1 MTNKTSHYPEI
12 GHYRKHSPPHHS
24 PDVSRIVTVAVLPS
38 GNSTRSAL
46 LVTST
51 VTERVSFPSTLMSET
66 VSMLMQI
73 ELTSAAPEPMIPVD
87 PTFTVTEPAVKSSP
101 GVDVCIV
108 NLQFILIDYTLL
120 VGIRGL
126 LQHLII

>member
-12 GHYRKHSPPHHS
+12 SHYRKHPPPHHS

-66 VSMLMQI
+66 VSMSMQM
-73 ELTSAAPEPMIPVD
+73 ELTSGAPEPTV
-87 PTFTVTEPAVKSSP
+87 TVTESAVKSSP
-101 GVDVCIV
+101 GGRRR
-108 NLQFILIDYTLL
+108 LLIF
-120 VGIRGL
+120 
-126 LQHLII
+126 